1 MTKIG
6 IIGATGHVGQAIMKE
21 ALDRGAQV
29 TAIVRSAD
37 KAKALFGEQAAILTK
52 DAMALTRADLA
63 GFDVIVDAFAS
74 VKPYEHVD
82 LATRLISLFREDQTT
97 QLFFV
102 IGAST
107 LIKPDGSTLLADT
120 MKRFAGEPWLAGMIE
135 QNREFK
141 FLQLVDDVN
150 WTAITPSTDF
160 TDGPKTA
167 YRVGGSRII
176 NSAAGKNEVS
186 VANFAAAL
194 LDESEQPKHVRTQF
208 SVVDA

>member
-1 MTKIG
+1 MKIG
-6 IIGATGHVGQAIMKE
+6 IIGATGHVGQAITKE
-21 ALDRGAQV
+21 AINRGDQV
-29 TAIVRSAD
+29 TAIVRNAN
-37 KAKALFGEQAAILTK
+37 KAKTLFDDQVTILEK
-52 DAMALTRADLA
+52 DAMALTHNDLSDL
-63 GFDVIVDAFAS
+63 DVVVDAFAS
-74 VKPYEHVD
+74 PTPYEHVD
-82 LATRLISLFREDQTT
+82 LATRLISFFREDKTT

-107 LIKPDGSTLLADT
+107 LLKPDGSTLLTDT

-135 QNREFK
+135 QNREFE

-160 TDGPKTA
+160 TDGPKTT
-167 YRVGGSRII
+167 YRVGGSHII

-194 LDESEQPKHVRTQF
+194 LDESAQPKHTRTQF